1 MNYEISNR
9 SIIGYIPGF
18 NSRYGLSFMR
28 AVEEGGREWRE
39 NQMKLRTR
47 RNDARTRVERRDSR
61 NLLSRRREDN
71 VAVDVAV
78 LDELDYTRDQN
89 LVTFGT
95 FQCE

>member
-1 MNYEISNR
+1 
-9 SIIGYIPGF
+9 
-18 NSRYGLSFMR
+18 MR

-78 LDELDYTRDQN
+78 LDELDYTRDRN

-95 FQCE
+95 FQYE